1 MKNAWRIIIMVV
13 LVAILLGGVGIAVG
27 MMTGA
32 DFTRIYSVLDERYN
46 ITLNNDYLPELISQV
61 EALNHG

>member
-32 DFTRIYSVLDERYN
+32 DFTRIYSVLD
-46 ITLNNDYLPELISQV
+46 
-61 EALNHG
+61 

>member
-46 ITLNNDYLPELISQV
+46 ITLYYDCLPELISQV
-61 EALNHG
+61 EAIYLG

>member
-27 MMTGA
+27 MMPLTSA
-32 DFTRIYSVLDERYN
+32 I
-46 ITLNNDYLPELISQV
+46 ISRFIMTTC
-61 EALNHG
+61 LS

>member
-46 ITLNNDYLPELISQV
+46 ITLYYDYLPELISKV
-61 EALNHG
+61 EAIYLG

>member
-13 LVAILLGGVGIAVG
+13 LVAILLGGVSIAVG

-32 DFTRIYSVLDERYN
+32 DFSRIYSVLDERYN
-46 ITLNNDYLPELISQV
+46 ITLYYAYLPELISQV
-61 EALNHG
+61 EAIYLG

>member
-32 DFTRIYSVLDERYN
+32 DFTRIYSALDERYN
-46 ITLNNDYLPELISQV
+46 ITLYYDSLPELISQV
-61 EALNHG
+61 EAIYLG

>member
-46 ITLNNDYLPELISQV
+46 ITLYYDYLPELIYQV
-61 EALNHG
+61 EAIYLG

>member
-13 LVAILLGGVGIAVG
+13 LVAILLGGVGVAVG

-32 DFTRIYSVLDERYN
+32 DFTRIYSVVFVDRRNSAMHDLVYQGHRL
-46 ITLNNDYLPELISQV
+46 TT
-61 EALNHG
+61 

>member
-13 LVAILLGGVGIAVG
+13 LVAILLGGVSIAVG

-32 DFTRIYSVLDERYN
+32 DFSRI
-46 ITLNNDYLPELISQV
+46 
-61 EALNHG
+61 

>member
-1 MKNAWRIIIMVV
+1 MVV
-13 LVAILLGGVGIAVG
+13 LVAILLGGVGVAVG

-46 ITLNNDYLPELISQV
+46 ITLYYDYLPELISQV
-61 EALNHG
+61 EAIYLG

>member
-13 LVAILLGGVGIAVG
+13 MVAILLGGVSIAVG

-32 DFTRIYSVLDERYN
+32 DFSRIYSVLDERYN
-46 ITLNNDYLPELISQV
+46 ITLYYDYLPELISQV
-61 EALNHG
+61 EAIYLG